1 VGLLNNINAAAL
13 PSGGAMGGAVML
25 LFSWGLFKYL
35 VAPLALEKGQENRWA
50 LVGVPLILISWGA
63 FLFGVFYAMC
73 AVMTGGK
80 IFMH

>member
-1 VGLLNNINAAAL
+1 VSLINH
-13 PSGGAMGGAVML
+13 PSFGNRSVIWVVGGAVVL
-25 LFSWGLFKYL
+25 ISWGLFKYL